1 MVGLGESSEWRVR
14 DNRSGFLGGKT
25 MQREKSRSFI
35 VIFLFTLWSGVA
47 FSANDNATSGLLEI
61 SGTKTPYLVQFLVP
75 GSDFLSIHGLAFDRE
90 DKLYVGSVM
99 GQAIYEVDARNGV
112 SSPFIGPP
120 AGMADDL
127 AFGPDGTLVWT
138 SILTGQVHARRPN
151 GRIIVVADNLPG
163 INSVA
168 FRDDGRLF
176 VTQVLWGDALWEL
189 DLKGERAPRKILEN
203 IGHLNGFDFDQA
215 GYLYGPLLY
224 KGVVVRIDVDSG
236 EMKTVASGFAIPVA
250 VNFDSEDRL
259 YVADSKLGRLVRVDI
274 ASGEKTLVSTVD
286 AGIDN

>member
-1 MVGLGESSEWRVR
+1 M
-14 DNRSGFLGGKT
+14 
-25 MQREKSRSFI
+25 
-35 VIFLFTLWSGVA
+35 
-47 FSANDNATSGLLEI
+47 
-61 SGTKTPYLVQFLVP
+61 P